1 MRGFRTPARPVDR
14 IRKDILA
21 SSDPVGTI
29 AYRWGISHLNRYA
42 ERPPTTA
49 PRK

>member
-1 MRGFRTPARPVDR
+1 MDRWVDR
-14 IRKDILA
+14 IRKDTLA

-29 AYRWGISHLNRYA
+29 AYRWGISHLNRHA
-42 ERPPTTA
+42 ERPPATT